1 MPQQEPIKKILDRER
16 IHIHLKNKMISKWY
30 WFALLVF
37 LSAATYALLYAAS
50 CWLFVRWII
59 VVHIV
64 FGVIGVAV
72 CAALVKSLLP
82 ILTLARMVKGDR
94 YLLVEDEIDY
104 LEENGIKGMHLV
116 YHGLAKLSKWRW
128 EPILEHAIVFKKQGR
143 LLVERYQLK
152 GHSGGDKVYLVL
164 PADKPDR
171 VVLYYNA
178 DQYELNL

>member
-1 MPQQEPIKKILDRER
+1 MQEPIKKILDRER
-16 IHIHLKNKMISKWY
+16 IHTQLKNKLISGCY
-30 WFALLVF
+30 WFALLAF

-64 FGVIGVAV
+64 FGLIGVAIL
-72 CAALVKSLLP
+72 AALVKNLLP

-116 YHGLAKLSKWRW
+116 YHGLAKLSKWRR

-152 GHSGGDKVYLVL
+152 SHSGGDKVYLVL